1 MEKALERTSDTSRM
15 IVSMLQQRMNAVAE
29 RHQDR
34 LEVNESENWIGW
46 RSARR
51 DRVFVEMRPRRKKV
65 EVFILPSR
73 RQLEDPRRLARNAPE
88 TQGWGWFR
96 TRFEIVSLDQVGPA
110 FHLIRQSYERGLA
123 LGNGGPVLRRGRHRG
138 QTSL

>member
-1 MEKALERTSDTSRM
+1 MEKALERTSETSRM
-15 IVSMLQQRMNAVAE
+15 IVSMLQQRMSAVAE
-29 RHQDR
+29 RQQDR
-34 LEVNESENWIGW
+34 LEVKESEHWIGW

-51 DRVFVEMRPRRKKV
+51 DRVFAEMRPSRRKV

-73 RQLEDPRRLARNAPE
+73 RQLEDPRRLARNAPL

-96 TRFEIVSLDQVGPA
+96 TRFEIVSLAQVGPA
-110 FHLIRQSYERGLA
+110 FHLIRQSYEHG
-123 LGNGGPVLRRGRHRG
+123 LRRGNGRAAPHRSRGRG